1 MRRVQV
7 GNLDFD
13 ARVPIPVS
21 VFPSTYRSDATSVQ
35 ATTETK
41 VEGEVS
47 QGAATQ
53 RVGREDTRFRKEETV
68 DVSYGK
74 PQREERP
81 DDYRIVEETRIQEN
95 RYPSAQYSERHY
107 QDQQIN
113 QERFAEVDLSR
124 ERCVCH
130 HYPAPVA
137 NQTRYQGQDY
147 RSGPQVNVDITSSR
161 QQGEYIQDRQPG
173 VIERPYETQLDITE
187 REYRRKVNPTYDIEY
202 ERTRPSKDEVV
213 IQKNT
218 VTEVQVEKPRG
229 KMGYYDDAGQYHSFR
244 RGLERAADKVFHP
257 FSHHDH
263 HETVVVKE
271 DSGPSRVSGGQ
282 VQNIRYVEPRHH
294 GGSNTV
300 TIPCHFIRV
309 GDLVIL
315 QGRPSQVIRIS
326 TSGQTGQYRFLGV
339 DLFTRQLHEE
349 SSFTS
354 SPEPSVVVQ
363 TMLGPVFKQYRI
375 LDLRE
380 DGAVV
385 CMTESGDVK
394 QGLPVIDQGGLYS
407 KIARSFDDG
416 RGSVRALVIND
427 GGRELIVDYKVIHG
441 SRL

>member
-1 MRRVQV
+1 MQI

-21 VFPSTYRSDATSVQ
+21 VFPSTYRNDATSVE

-41 VEGEVS
+41 VEGQVS

-53 RVGREDTRFRKEETV
+53 RVGREDTRFRKETV

-81 DDYRIVEETRIQEN
+81 DDYRIVEETRIQDN
-95 RYPSAQYSERHY
+95 RYPSNQFSERHY
-107 QDQQIN
+107 QDTQIN

-124 ERCVCH
+124 ERYVSNSASKINTDH
-130 HYPAPVA
+130 D
-137 NQTRYQGQDY
+137 RYQGQDN
-147 RSGPQVNVDITSSR
+147 RSAPQVNVDITSSR
-161 QQGEYIQDRQPG
+161 QQGDYAQERREITVD
-173 VIERPYETQLDITE
+173 RPYETQLDITE
-187 REYRRKVNPTYDIEY
+187 REYRRKINPTYDIEY
-202 ERTRPSKDEVV
+202 ERTRPVKDEVV

-218 VTEVQVEKPRG
+218 TTEVQVEKPRG
-229 KMGYYDDAGQYHSFR
+229 KMGFYDDHGDYHSFR
-244 RGLERAADKVFHP
+244 RGVERVADKVFHP

-263 HETVVVKE
+263 HESVTVKE
-271 DSGPSRVSGGQ
+271 SSGPTRVSGGQ
-282 VQNIRYVEPRHH
+282 SQNIRYVQPRHAS
-294 GGSNTV
+294 GSNTV

-315 QGRPSQVIRIS
+315 QGRPSQIIRIS

-354 SPEPSVVVQ
+354 SPEPSVGVQ

-394 QGLPVIDQGGLYS
+394 QGLPVIDQGGLYN